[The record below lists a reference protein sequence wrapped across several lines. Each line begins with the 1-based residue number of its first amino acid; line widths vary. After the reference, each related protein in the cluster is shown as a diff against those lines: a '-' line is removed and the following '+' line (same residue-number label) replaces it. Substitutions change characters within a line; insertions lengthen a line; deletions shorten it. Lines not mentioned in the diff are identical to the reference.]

1 MLHTILKFLVSLF
14 SALSRAADA
23 STSDPASTVDT
34 KTFAISTG
42 AGAVPTFVNSKI
54 EKINYLRHLFAL
66 GVRHGEES
74 AAKAGSNGDLH
85 PERRASRMQ
94 VDLFQK

>member
-34 KTFAISTG
+34 KTSAISTG
-42 AGAVPTFVNSKI
+42 AGI
-54 EKINYLRHLFAL
+54 RAL
-66 GVRHGEES
+66 STGHRWWRQATRGHAQDREHQPQ
-74 AAKAGSNGDLH
+74 ALH
-85 PERRASRMQ
+85 TA
-94 VDLFQK
+94 

>member
-34 KTFAISTG
+34 KTSAPPG
-42 AGAVPTFVNSKI
+42 WEGDPPYR
-54 EKINYLRHLFAL
+54 YLDVSRYQGTIDWAQVAATRVVLPVTL
-66 GVRHGEES
+66 QGES
-74 AAKAGSNGDLH
+74 QGNFYQ
-85 PERRASRMQ
+85 ER
-94 VDLFQK
+94 L

>member
-34 KTFAISTG
+34 KTSAIST
-42 AGAVPTFVNSKI
+42 
-54 EKINYLRHLFAL
+54 
-66 GVRHGEES
+66 
-74 AAKAGSNGDLH
+74 
-85 PERRASRMQ
+85 
-94 VDLFQK
+94 